1 MKHRK
6 RPVGGH
12 MPIKDRTSI
21 DERPPEAGGTRH
33 GDWEM
38 DLSAGADNKGAMVT
52 LVERSTGFTMIRK
65 LEKGKDAKG
74 VSQTVYRM
82 LLPYKRDVK
91 TITTDNGPEF
101 ADHKWQ
107 EKVLDTKIY
116 FAHPYCSWEKG
127 LVEYTN
133 KLYRQYIPKK
143 SYFKDFKDI
152 QIKEYQHK
160 INAIPRKKLE
170 FRTPLEVFYL
180 NLQT

>member
-1 MKHRK
+1 
-6 RPVGGH
+6 
-12 MPIKDRTSI
+12 
-21 DERPPEAGGTRH
+21 
-33 GDWEM
+33 M
-38 DLSAGADNKGAMVT
+38 DSS
-52 LVERSTGFTMIRK
+52 E
-65 LEKGKDAKG
+65 
-74 VSQTVYRM
+74 
-82 LLPYKRDVK
+82 